1 MNIDLAVVAEQLA
14 NFQTGVKNVL
24 IAFKEFP
31 LAIQNFAE
39 AFTSDAWT
47 SSAPEAPAQGE

>member
-14 NFQTGVKNVL
+14 NFQTGVKNV
-24 IAFKEFP
+24 IVAFKEFP

-39 AFTSDAWT
+39 AFTSDAWLSAE
-47 SSAPEAPAQGE
+47 SSSEK